1 MSYGAIRSSPPHPPQ
16 PRTCQRYSYL
26 GPPVMPGQF
35 SSVQVLNQGME
46 SKADIMIKPNC
57 GLNLVSAFANELTMI
72 LAVPLALEEQE
83 GFPESLIVFR
93 TNKPVVKVDH
103 VKCDEVVE
111 LLVRGKLHNL
121 REVYLGTLAFN
132 DSAFIIIGKSIIYHP
147 SNPLR
152 LFADSEYLEENR

>member
-1 MSYGAIRSSPPHPPQ
+1 
-16 PRTCQRYSYL
+16 
-26 GPPVMPGQF
+26 
-35 SSVQVLNQGME
+35 
-46 SKADIMIKPNC
+46 MIKLNRE
-57 GLNLVSAFANELTMI
+57 LNLVSAFANELTMI
-72 LAVPLALEEQE
+72 LAVPLALEEQSLQRHPKK
-83 GFPESLIVFR
+83 GFPESLMVFR
-93 TNKPVVKVDH
+93 TYKPVVKVDH